1 MILAELAQEAGVPD
15 GVLNIVHGAHDTV
28 NGILDAPEIK
38 AISFVGGDNA
48 GKYIHRRGT
57 EQGKRV
63 QSNMAAKN
71 HCVKFQLEPRV
82 RADSQVLLPDA
93 NQNDALNGIVGA
105 FAGAAGQR
113 CMALSV
119 RECLYGLRT
128 FLHSLTKVITVGKA
142 KDWIPELVRRAQDL
156 KVGSG
161 FDKSTDV

>member
-71 HCVKFQLEPRV
+71 HCVSAGV
-82 RADSQVLLPDA
+82 RPNASPQWLRPS
-93 NQNDALNGIVGA
+93 
-105 FAGAAGQR
+105 FPTH
-113 CMALSV
+113 ALSMQYHIDHWLIIGSSTG
-119 RECLYGLRT
+119 RQ
-128 FLHSLTKVITVGKA
+128 
-142 KDWIPELVRRAQDL
+142 PERRAQRYRRR
-156 KVGSG
+156 VRRSSWAAMHG
-161 FDKSTDV
+161 FVCP

>member
-71 HCVKFQLEPRV
+71 HCVSARRQSSAQLCLIPLMLAGLV
-82 RADSQVLLPDA
+82 TDSQVLLPDA

-119 RECLYGLRT
+119 RE
-128 FLHSLTKVITVGKA
+128 
-142 KDWIPELVRRAQDL
+142 
-156 KVGSG
+156 
-161 FDKSTDV
+161 